1 MAKYSVEQKTE
12 AVRLYT
18 VMANEGTCYFNKEAI
33 HNIRALCKALNI
45 SSQSLYRWAEEFTDV
60 NMKEDNTFIY
70 DLEVLGFEGDGD
82 FISGDFR
89 IEDKEMREAFNKKQV
104 KVMTFKMGTTF
115 FQTLAQ
121 GLGIKN
127 YRMDLNQLYLK
138 IGIELIKMSGLV
150 ENGVREELRIE

>member
-12 AVRLYT
+12 AVRLFT

-45 SSQSLYRWAEEFTDV
+45 SSQSLYRWAEEFTD
-60 NMKEDNTFIY
+60 I
-70 DLEVLGFEGDGD
+70 DLEVGMELEMNKKRDDVIDENSFGFEVL
-82 FISGDFR
+82 
-89 IEDKEMREAFNKKQV
+89 KESEPMS
-104 KVMTFKMGTTF
+104 FKMGTTF

-150 ENGVREELRIE
+150 ENGVRAELRIE